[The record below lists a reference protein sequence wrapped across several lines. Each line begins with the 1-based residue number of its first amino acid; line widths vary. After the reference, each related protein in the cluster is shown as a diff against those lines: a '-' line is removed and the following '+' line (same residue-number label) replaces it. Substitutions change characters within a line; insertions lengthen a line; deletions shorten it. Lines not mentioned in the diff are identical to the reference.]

1 MSPRSTFHTASSLRR
16 QRSTGVSNPTA
27 TPRRI
32 RIRRPQTLTTRDI
45 AAQEEP
51 VRWPGESNRRFLR
64 RLKEFACMRYA
75 ARLVRQGADVQVHR
89 GQLLAAEYGVE
100 LEEDSPIDD
109 DGSTGSEPEYD
120 DEEEAS
126 EEEAEDEEW
135 DCESEAALTDGSDVS
150 DSESDGDEPSE
161 PVPRRTS
168 SQSH

>member
-1 MSPRSTFHTASSLRR
+1 
-16 QRSTGVSNPTA
+16 
-27 TPRRI
+27 
-32 RIRRPQTLTTRDI
+32 
-45 AAQEEP
+45 
-51 VRWPGESNRRFLR
+51 
-64 RLKEFACMRYA
+64 MRYA

-135 DCESEAALTDGSDVS
+135 DCESEAALMDGSDVS